1 MRFLLGLAFVPHRS
15 AGKSKSN
22 YRWEKTATLAQ
33 SSQAEPIVFDGPKNA
48 RSFVNWQEKFHY
60 PKWVLLDD

>member
-1 MRFLLGLAFVPHRS
+1 LVWRLSRIGLRGS
-15 AGKSKSN
+15 QN
-22 YRWEKTATLAQ
+22 QITATLAQ